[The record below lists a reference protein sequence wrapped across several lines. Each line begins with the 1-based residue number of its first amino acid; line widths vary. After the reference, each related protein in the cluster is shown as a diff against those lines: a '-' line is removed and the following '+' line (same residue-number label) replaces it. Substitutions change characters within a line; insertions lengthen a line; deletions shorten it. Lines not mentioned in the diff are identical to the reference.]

1 MQRRHH
7 AIRAN
12 VGSSFDEDSTLVY
25 NSRLIGRSVWN
36 SEWWVLIPAASLN
49 ADSEKGKSAFLDNV
63 KDIHLYLK
71 TYSFSGN

>member
-1 MQRRHH
+1 
-7 AIRAN
+7 
-12 VGSSFDEDSTLVY
+12 VGTIVY

-36 SEWWVLIPAASLN
+36 SEWWVFIPAASLHAN
-49 ADSEKGKSAFLDNV
+49 GDAAKKAFLDNV